1 MYICIFNAWNKIL
14 YSVFFSLFLVIF
26 YFIQN
31 DSTAYF
37 IDPVFQLF
45 KRTNLGQGIFSLEI
59 FYLFLRRNLT
69 KFGHNLMS
77 LLRNMS
83 SELKL
88 KCFQAM
94 FLKQCMWLSENIKN
108 AFKTTINFNH
118 VILEKYSLKI
128 WTLYQLKTFF
138 SRSKAVVLYPPY
150 WMKSHFSSQ
159 CHIFADFLN
168 PSLSNRRP
176 IPFHGEM
183 NFFNENSEILHLLP
197 S

>member
-37 IDPVFQLF
+37 IDPVFCEGTNFFFVQLF

-77 LLRNMS
+77 LLRNTS

-128 WTLYQLKTFF
+128 WTLYQLKT
-138 SRSKAVVLYPPY
+138 
-150 WMKSHFSSQ
+150 W
-159 CHIFADFLN
+159 IFQ
-168 PSLSNRRP
+168 S
-176 IPFHGEM
+176 I
-183 NFFNENSEILHLLP
+183 
-197 S
+197 

>member
-26 YFIQN
+26 YFIYKMIVQHILLIRC
-31 DSTAYF
+31 SVKGLIF
-37 IDPVFQLF
+37 FVQLF

-59 FYLFLRRNLT
+59 FYFFLRRNLT

-77 LLRNMS
+77 LLRNTS

-128 WTLYQLKTFF
+128 WTLYQLKT
-138 SRSKAVVLYPPY
+138 
-150 WMKSHFSSQ
+150 W
-159 CHIFADFLN
+159 IFQ
-168 PSLSNRRP
+168 S
-176 IPFHGEM
+176 I
-183 NFFNENSEILHLLP
+183 
-197 S
+197 